1 MFYFQRP
8 VGGLERT
15 LKICT
20 TWYKSSASAP
30 DPAWPDGE
38 LAGPGENAE
47 DLYHVVQ
54 IFSVRAGPGPG
65 RLPRLVDNGRSERI
79 YFRYISTS
87 HIFDPG
93 TMFFGR
99 LWFYCVIP
107 HATENNPG

>member
-54 IFSVRAGPGPG
+54 IFSVRAGPGPE
-65 RLPRLVDNGRSERI
+65 LCRI
-79 YFRYISTS
+79 SFIKTN
-87 HIFDPG
+87 
-93 TMFFGR
+93 
-99 LWFYCVIP
+99 LWKFP
-107 HATENNPG
+107 